1 MGVLAHGSPRVKIPS
16 IPLRQP
22 IPFSLC
28 PLLPSPLL
36 FLPARLSISSPPPAP
51 LSVSDR
57 GEEGDCGHVER
68 KGYRRRFPPPPLP
81 PCPPRVAAAAFL
93 LALPATAASLLASPA
108 TPPSSVH
115 GSGMPAAGSSGPAPS
130 LCHHHLSLL
139 PHPLSLRCLSLSLP
153 PVIAASLSRRRRWRG
168 ARGARWPGLGPP
180 SATQPP
186 RRLRL
191 LTTAVGLL
199 PVTRSRVEGE
209 IVGAVAVSTGAPS
222 SQRVAWLRLPTKS

>member
-1 MGVLAHGSPRVKIPS
+1 MGVLAHGSLRVKIPS

-36 FLPARLSISSPPPAP
+36 FPPARLFISSPPPAP

-57 GEEGDCGHVER
+57 GEEGDYGRVEC

-81 PCPPRVAAAAFL
+81 PCPPRVA
-93 LALPATAASLLASPA
+93 TAASLLASPV
-108 TPPSSVH
+108 TPPSLAH
-115 GSGMPAAGSSGPAPS
+115 GSGMPAAGSGGPAPS
-130 LCHHHLSLL
+130 LCHHCLSLL
-139 PHPLSLRCLSLSLP
+139 PHPLSLRFLSLSLP

-168 ARGARWPGLGPP
+168 ACGARWLGLGPP

-186 RRLRL
+186 RHLGL

-209 IVGAVAVSTGAPS
+209 IAGAVSVSTGAPS
-222 SQRVAWLRLPTKS
+222 SQRVA